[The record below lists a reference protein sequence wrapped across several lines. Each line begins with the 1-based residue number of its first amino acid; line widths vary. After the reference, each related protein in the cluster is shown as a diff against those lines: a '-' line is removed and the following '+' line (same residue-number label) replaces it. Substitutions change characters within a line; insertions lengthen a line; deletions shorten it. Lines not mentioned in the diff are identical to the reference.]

1 MEEGWIERIFLFS
14 LRFGANLSARQCKIF
29 LFVEIV
35 PSLFGFF
42 LLLLLSEISILV
54 LDLLYHGVWQLGRGF
69 VSKRIHN
76 ELKVGYEGGRQR
88 RILFGC
94 YLVTGPVFAGNY
106 LLVDSLLNFARRV
119 VQVFQ
124 VFHDKQMKE
133 LEERETNVCYSILS
147 SLALFN
153 LMQSNK

>member
-1 MEEGWIERIFLFS
+1 MDREDLSFFTSLWSKSQRETVQDFFVCRNCAFS
-14 LRFGANLSARQCKIF
+14 FWVFSSSSSFGNFDIGIG
-29 LFVEIV
+29 FV
-35 PSLFGFF
+35 
-42 LLLLLSEISILV
+42 ISWRLV
-54 LDLLYHGVWQLGRGF
+54 AWQGVRF